1 MYLSV
6 YPFVY
11 KFIYPFVYPS
21 YTHSYIYATHFH
33 EKTADNPV
41 GCLRFI
47 RGIVIEISYFT
58 FRRCLLYF
66 VNDSLESL
74 WIVDSEVS
82 EHLAVDLDTSLVEH
96 THKNRI

>member
-6 YPFVY
+6 YPFAY

-74 WIVDSEVS
+74 WIVDSEVCK
-82 EHLAVDLDTSLVEH
+82 DLTVNFDSCLVKEAH
-96 THKNRI
+96 QN